1 MVRARD
7 MANWFVSYQLDFFGE
22 VSGELAILKP
32 WAEIPQWP
40 LDEFII
46 IGIPKL
52 IFLFTLVNS
61 QLICP

>member
-1 MVRARD
+1 MIV

-22 VSGELAILKP
+22 VSGELTILKP

-40 LDEFII
+40 LHEFII